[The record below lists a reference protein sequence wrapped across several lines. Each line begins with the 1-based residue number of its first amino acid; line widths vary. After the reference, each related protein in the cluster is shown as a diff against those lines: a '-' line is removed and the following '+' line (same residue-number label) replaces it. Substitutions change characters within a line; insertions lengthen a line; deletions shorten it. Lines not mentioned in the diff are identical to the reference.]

1 MAPPAHLRHNKGATT
16 AMDVRHPPNA
26 TINMANKLNRHDG
39 ARREDMDKL
48 RRHHETLSPRPRH
61 LQTTATVRHHRATT
75 TARLSQNSNAH
86 RPQLHRRPETATTAT
101 ASGPYS
107 SK

>member
-1 MAPPAHLRHNKGATT
+1 MARPAHLRHSKQATT
-16 AMDVRHPPNA
+16 AMDVRHPPSA
-26 TINMANKLNRHDG
+26 TINMANNLNRHDG

-48 RRHHETLSPRPRH
+48 RRHRETLSPHPRH

-75 TARLSQNSNAH
+75 IARLSQNSNAH
-86 RPQLHRRPETATTAT
+86 RPLPHHRHETATTAT
-101 ASGPYS
+101 ASGLCS